1 VDPTKAANDV
11 SPASIT
17 YGVVAIPASG
27 TTGAALRTDVRALMG
42 GFLTAN
48 SQMSSAVWLM
58 TQQTALSIGLMQNSL
73 GQTEFP
79 GMSMNGGTF
88 VGIPVVTSEGIPA
101 TGGVPANGYP
111 IILVNASDILLA
123 DDGQVTLDASREAS
137 LQMDSAPDSPP
148 TSATTMISLWQNNM
162 IAIKA
167 ERYINWAKRRSTS
180 VGMISGAK
188 YAE

>member
-1 VDPTKAANDV
+1 
-11 SPASIT
+11 
-17 YGVVAIPASG
+17 
-27 TTGAALRTDVRALMG
+27 
-42 GFLTAN
+42 
-48 SQMSSAVWLM
+48 MSSAVWLM

>member
-1 VDPTKAANDV
+1 MSPGSEGSEGSSDDDAADDERE
-11 SPASIT
+11 AST
-17 YGVVAIPASG
+17 PPKPRLLLHAGLFLA
-27 TTGAALRTDVRALMG
+27 T
-42 GFLTAN
+42 FLTTN
-48 SQMSSAVWLM
+48 SQMTSAVWLM

-79 GMSMNGGTF
+79 GVGMSGGTF
-88 VGIPVVTSEGIPA
+88 LGIPVVTSENIPP
-101 TGGVPANGYP
+101 TGGNPTNGYP
-111 IILVNASDILLA
+111 IILVNAGDILLA

-137 LQMDSAPDSPP
+137 LQMDSSPDSPP
-148 TSATTMISLWQNNM
+148 TASTTMISLWQQNM

-167 ERYINWAKRRSTS
+167 ERYINWAKRRATS